1 MGSAATAIHL
11 GRLLP
16 GVSCDQP
23 GRLIWKRDWRML
35 AAAPPLFGLAPGGV
49 CRAGPVTRTAVRSY
63 RTLSPLP
70 RKARRFAFCG
80 TVPGVA
86 PPEVIRHRASK
97 EPGLSSLSADTLADR
112 AAVRPADT
120 GNKGLL
126 RSTVKS
132 EAALHL
138 RLHCLSRISRMA
150 AGSSRIGSVVGE
162 ANPSPR
168 RRRTKSALLG
178 YSRGWAR
185 DLGIAATVAFLASP
199 AAGYITE
206 PRSRWMAA
214 STLNRRCRRRS
225 RGEPHRLRLDF
236 FVNW

>member
-138 RLHCLSRISRMA
+138 RLHCLSRISR
-150 AGSSRIGSVVGE
+150 RRPDHLDRVGGGRSD
-162 ANPSPR
+162 PRPR

-185 DLGIAATVAFLASP
+185 DLGITVNNVQP
-199 AAGYITE
+199 GPIET
-206 PRSRWMAA
+206 
-214 STLNRRCRRRS
+214 
-225 RGEPHRLRLDF
+225 D
-236 FVNW
+236 

>member
-97 EPGLSSLSADTLADR
+97 EPGLSSLSADTLAADR

-138 RLHCLSRISRMA
+138 RLLCLSRISR
-150 AGSSRIGSVVGE
+150 RRPDHLDRVGGGRSD
-162 ANPSPR
+162 PRPR

-185 DLGIAATVAFLASP
+185 DLGITVNNVQP
-199 AAGYITE
+199 GPIET
-206 PRSRWMAA
+206 
-214 STLNRRCRRRS
+214 
-225 RGEPHRLRLDF
+225 D
-236 FVNW
+236 

>member
-97 EPGLSSLSADTLADR
+97 EPGLSSLSADMLAAGR

-120 GNKGLL
+120 GNKGLM

-138 RLHCLSRISRMA
+138 RLLCLSRISR
-150 AGSSRIGSVVGE
+150 RRPDHLDRVGGGRSD
-162 ANPSPR
+162 PRPR

-185 DLGIAATVAFLASP
+185 DLGITVNNVQP
-199 AAGYITE
+199 GPIET
-206 PRSRWMAA
+206 
-214 STLNRRCRRRS
+214 
-225 RGEPHRLRLDF
+225 D
-236 FVNW
+236 

>member
-1 MGSAATAIHL
+1 LLPVGFAVPA
-11 GRLLP
+11 LLP
-16 GVSCDQP
+16 GPRCALTAP
-23 GRLIWKRDWRML
+23 FHPCLGKRGGL
-35 AAAPPLFGLAPGGV
+35 LSAA
-49 CRAGPVTRTAVRSY
+49 
-63 RTLSPLP
+63 LSLGSP
-70 RKARRFAFCG
+70 
-80 TVPGVA
+80 

-97 EPGLSSLSADTLADR
+97 EPGLSSLSADTLAADR

-120 GNKGLL
+120 GNKGLM

-138 RLHCLSRISRMA
+138 RLLCLSRISR
-150 AGSSRIGSVVGE
+150 RRPDHLDRVGGGRSD
-162 ANPSPR
+162 PRPR

-225 RGEPHRLRLDF
+225 RGAPHRLPLHF

>member
-138 RLHCLSRISRMA
+138 RLLCLSRIKDGGWIISHR
-150 AGSSRIGSVVGE
+150 VGGGRSD
-162 ANPSPR
+162 PRPR

-225 RGEPHRLRLDF
+225 RGEPHRLPLDF